1 METDLLQHWKNL
13 KICAA
18 RRNSSM
24 DEDTLQALSR
34 ALTHL
39 VFRNGAV
46 EDLHAVGAVLDDTA
60 MEQLNRDVHNR
71 FYTLLA
77 IWFNGTG
84 PERDRLEPE
93 W

>member
-1 METDLLQHWKNL
+1 
-13 KICAA
+13 
-18 RRNSSM
+18 M

-84 PERDRLEPE
+84 PERDRLEKMLNFLARFYGRNWSPAKKLDF
-93 W
+93 